1 MPRSLYLKAAVF
13 RINGSFI
20 SSPHQGNSTGVV
32 AGGGKEFSLVQ
43 RGAGRFGRKL
53 SPGWAEEGERRD
65 YGSTSQREG
74 GGRTYLAGEV
84 LLTAGPAGPEEGRSA
99 AAQPSRRVTT
109 SASLNVRSVGTGS
122 GTMTA
127 NHNVA
132 ARHL

>member
-1 MPRSLYLKAAVF
+1 MGAPP
-13 RINGSFI
+13 NG
-20 SSPHQGNSTGVV
+20 
-32 AGGGKEFSLVQ
+32 
-43 RGAGRFGRKL
+43 
-53 SPGWAEEGERRD
+53 
-65 YGSTSQREG
+65 RE
-74 GGRTYLAGEV
+74 GGRTYLVGEV

-109 SASLNVRSVGTGS
+109 SASLNVSSVGTGS